1 MLPFSATYVKIVVVG
16 ALVFG
21 IVMYLPVAGFLG
33 AVIRGGIVLAVLAVN
48 RKFIIATVQN

>member
-1 MLPFSATYVKIVVVG
+1 MLPFSKTYVKIIVIG

-21 IVMYLPVAGFLG
+21 ATMYLPVAGFLG

-48 RKFIIATVQN
+48 RKFIKATVQN